1 MKRAI
6 VVILL
11 LSLVSC
17 SSAYYAMW
25 EKLGKQKRD
34 LLRDNAVK
42 ARAEQVETNEQFK
55 DALTKLREAYP
66 IKATELSKTY
76 DRLNA
81 QYERSKAKAED
92 LNARIQKMDRIA
104 RDLFSEWKDEAKE
117 ITTEKFRDQSLAK
130 LATTKD
136 RYEDMHRLLKGSYAR
151 TEPVLTKF
159 RDNVLFLKHNL
170 NAQVVG
176 DLDAEAGEITSEI
189 KALIDSMNQSIEETD
204 KFIGELG

>member
-1 MKRAI
+1 MKKII
-6 VVILL
+6 VLFLMI
-11 LSLVSC
+11 SLVSC
-17 SSAYYAMW
+17 SSTYYAVW

-66 IKATELSKTY
+66 IKPTELSKTY
-76 DRLNA
+76 DKLNA
-81 QYERSKAKAED
+81 QYESSKSKAEGLD
-92 LNARIQKMDRIA
+92 ARIKKMDRVA
-104 RDLFSEWKDEAKE
+104 RDLFVEWKDEAE
-117 ITTEKFRDQSLAK
+117 SITTTKFRDQSLDK
-130 LATTKD
+130 LSATKE
-136 RYEDMHRLLKGSYAR
+136 RYEDMHRSLKKSYSR
-151 TEPVLTKF
+151 TEPVLAKF

-176 DLDAEAGEITSEI
+176 SLDSEAGAITEEIET
-189 KALIDSMNQSIEETD
+189 LIESMNDSIKETD